1 MIGGLHPGQMVQK
14 QNRGFA
20 CATRP
25 RSAKGLCYDSN
36 VGIPGTVL
44 LERYRIVRPFA
55 RGGSSVVYLA
65 FDPHGAPYAVK
76 LYPPHL
82 ASRADREYLVG
93 HGLNHPHLNPVLER
107 VTVDGQPG
115 VLVPFAPGER
125 LSDFVAHH
133 GPKRFLEAFT
143 QTLEALAYLHAK
155 GLVHRDLK
163 PENLIVAPGLN
174 SALEVKLIDYDLSGP
189 TGEVF
194 RERVAP
200 GTVGYISPEAARG
213 LPLTPSADL
222 YSAGVLLYWGIT
234 GQLPFDGSPQEVV
247 RDHISRPVP
256 HPRDLRDDPFDHPL
270 DGIALRLLAKTPNER
285 YANAPSVLEAIQI
298 ALKTRGEALRRS

>member
-1 MIGGLHPGQMVQK
+1 M
-14 QNRGFA
+14 
-20 CATRP
+20 
-25 RSAKGLCYDSN
+25 
-36 VGIPGTVL
+36 GIPGTVL

-107 VTVDGQPG
+107 VTVEGQPG
-115 VLVPFAPGER
+115 VLVPFAPGDR

-133 GPKRFLEAFT
+133 GPKRFLEVFT

-174 SALEVKLIDYDLSGP
+174 GALEVKLIDYDLAGP

-213 LPLTPSADL
+213 LPLSPSADL

-234 GQLPFDGSPQEVV
+234 GQLPFDGDPQAVV
-247 RDHISRPVP
+247 RDHISTPVP
-256 HPRDLRDDPFDHPL
+256 HPRHLRADPTDHPL
-270 DGIALRLLAKTPNER
+270 DGIALRLLAKTPSER
-285 YANAPSVLEAIQI
+285 YANASSALEAIRM
-298 ALKTRGEALRRS
+298 ALAARGEAMSRS

>member
-1 MIGGLHPGQMVQK
+1 
-14 QNRGFA
+14 
-20 CATRP
+20 
-25 RSAKGLCYDSN
+25 

-55 RGGSSVVYLA
+55 RGASSVVYLA

-133 GPKRFLEAFT
+133 GGTRFLEAFT
-143 QTLEALAYLHAK
+143 QTLEALAYLHAR

-174 SALEVKLIDYDLSGP
+174 GALEVKLIDYDLAGP

-213 LPLTPSADL
+213 LPLSPSADL

-234 GQLPFDGSPQEVV
+234 GQLPFDGNPQEVV
-247 RDHISRPVP
+247 RDHITRPAP
-256 HPRDLRDDPFDHPL
+256 HPRESREDRSDHPL
-270 DGIALRLLAKTPNER
+270 DGIALRLLAKTPIER
-285 YANAPSVLEAIQI
+285 YANAPAALEATRM
-298 ALKTRGEALRRS
+298 ALVAQNGTVKRS

>member
-1 MIGGLHPGQMVQK
+1 MVDFVCEAWPGSPE
-14 QNRGFA
+14 R
-20 CATRP
+20 
-25 RSAKGLCYDSN
+25 LCYDSA

-44 LERYRIVRPFA
+44 LERYRLVRPFA
-55 RGGSSVVYLA
+55 RGASSVVYLA

-93 HGLNHPHLNPVLER
+93 HGLDHPNLNPVLER

-125 LSDFVAHH
+125 LSDFVTHH
-133 GPKRFLEAFT
+133 GPKRFLEAFV
-143 QTLEALAYLHAK
+143 QTLEALAYLHAR

-163 PENLIVAPGLN
+163 PENLMVSPGLN
-174 SALEVKLIDYDLSGP
+174 GALDVKLIDYDLSGP

-234 GQLPFDGSPQEVV
+234 GQLPFDGSPQQVV
-247 RDHISRPVP
+247 RDHVGTIAV
-256 HPRDLRDDPFDHPL
+256 HPRQLRDDRQEHPL
-270 DGIALRLLAKTPNER
+270 DGIAMRLLTKTPGER
-285 YANAPSVLEAIQI
+285 YANARSALEAIRI
-298 ALKTRGEALRRS
+298 ALLTRGEALKGS